1 MRTISDIYRLRQ
13 IITDWRSQ
21 GLRIA
26 LVPTMGNL
34 HSGHLHLVEHAQSL
48 ASKVVTSIFVNPM
61 QFDRRD
67 DLEAYPRTLD
77 TDRRKLEA
85 LESDL
90 LFAPNLGEIYPQG
103 FEHTTRVEVPGLSD
117 ILCGANRPGHFRGV
131 ATVVTKLFNMVQ
143 PDVAIFGQKDYQQL
157 LIIRRLTTDLN
168 MPIEVVGAT
177 TVRESDGLAMSSRNG
192 YLTEDERKR
201 APALYRILNE
211 IVERVKHGDRN
222 YPRLEQYAAQQ
233 LEKIDLKPE
242 YISVRR
248 QQDLGSAE
256 TWDKELVILAAAWL
270 GKARLI
276 DNTSFCLKRTG

>member
-34 HSGHLHLVEHAQSL
+34 HRGHLHLVEHAQSL
-48 ASKVVTSIFVNPM
+48 ASKVVTSVFVNPM

-77 TDRRKLEA
+77 ADRRKLEA

-90 LFAPNLGEIYPQG
+90 LFAPNLGEIYPRG

-143 PDVAIFGQKDYQQL
+143 PDVAIFGEKDYQQL
-157 LIIRRLTTDLN
+157 FIIRRLTTDLN
-168 MPIEVVGAT
+168 MPIEVVGAK

-211 IVERVKHGDRN
+211 TVERVKHGDRN

-233 LEKIDLKPE
+233 LEKFDLKPE
-242 YISVRR
+242 YISVLR
-248 QQDLGSAE
+248 QQDLGPAE
-256 TWDKELVILAAAWL
+256 TGDNELVILSAAWL

-276 DNTSFCLKRTG
+276 DNISFSLKQTG